1 METNE
6 SSTSSK
12 QWEEVFMPLFEE
24 RQRFGL
30 LLQMPLWPGIVVFGG
45 VLLFLQLKG
54 TPSGALMGLLWLC
67 WVFTAAMDGL
77 IASGGMLTRVRKE
90 GIEVMCL
97 PLTFL
102 RKRIAWEE
110 IERIY
115 ARTYSPISEYGGWG
129 IRYGQAG
136 TAYNIRGN
144 QGIQLEL
151 KNGKRL
157 LIGTQQPQEFLEAV
171 RSAAPEKL

>member
-1 METNE
+1 MQNE
-6 SSTSSK
+6 HSPK
-12 QWEEVFMPLFEE
+12 EWENVFLPLFEE

-30 LLQMPLWPGIVVFGG
+30 LLQLPLWTGIVVFGA

-54 TPSGALMGLLWLC
+54 TLSGAFSGLLWLG
-67 WVFTAAMDGL
+67 WVFMAAMDGL
-77 IASGGMLTRVRKE
+77 IASGGMQARVRKE
-90 GIEVMCL
+90 GIEILCL
-97 PLTFL
+97 PLRCL
-102 RKRIAWEE
+102 RRQIAWEE

-115 ARTYSPISEYGGWG
+115 ARTYSPILEYGGWG
-129 IRYGQAG
+129 IRLGRSG

-171 RSAAPEKL
+171 RSAAPGKL